1 MRGITAYLVAAYME
15 KSAVIAFLLV
25 ILISLCLILPSATP
39 LTGMGRA
46 TFSLGTLENRIEVSL
61 SQDALPSEGTPVDHE
76 DERVKDFF
84 RALGNVKRD
93 EEGEVVDW
101 YDDSGKVITQLP
113 RRFVHDHN
121 LLHRGIGALIL
132 SSSGEAFMHMRSKRK
147 RTWPGLKDSLIGGI
161 NTEGQS
167 GAQTLA
173 RELNEEVGLDIT
185 QEPAPIVSLLGQCR
199 IATSQNQCIVDAY
212 CVRLVDNRELR
223 FADGEVEWGKW
234 VPVKE
239 LQGMI
244 NEDESAFVP
253 SGLQVWRF
261 IESLTKSNC

>member
-1 MRGITAYLVAAYME
+1 MR
-15 KSAVIAFLLV
+15 
-25 ILISLCLILPSATP
+25 
-39 LTGMGRA
+39 RA
-46 TFSLGTLENRIEVSL
+46 FSLGTLENRIEVSL
-61 SQDALPSEGTPVDHE
+61 PQDVLSLSLQGTPVDHE
-76 DERVKDFF
+76 DERVKDFLL
-84 RALGNVKRD
+84 ALGNVYRD

-132 SSSGEAFMHMRSKRK
+132 SNSGGEAFKHMRSKRK
-147 RTWPGLKDSLIGGI
+147 RTWPGLKDCLIGGI
-161 NTEGQS
+161 NTAGQS

-173 RELNEEVGLDIT
+173 RELKEEIGLDIA
-185 QEPAPIVSLLGQCR
+185 QEKNAPTVSFLGQCR
-199 IATSQNQCIVDAY
+199 IATSQNQCIVDVY
-212 CVRLVDNRELR
+212 CVRLGVPPCGAAPELNY
-223 FADGEVEWGKW
+223 ADGEVEWGKW

-239 LQGMI
+239 LQDMI

-261 IESLTKSNC
+261 IESLKLLDVCT